1 MNREFQDDM
10 RPWDED
16 NPVLEV
22 VQTYDFKRPRADI
35 LGAGKLYVALMILLL
50 LFLQKQSLAKSAS
63 PAERWARDDYVDKE
77 YIEYCCARMARTR
90 EWDDISKIRLVRG
103 DYNSCT
109 FEFVRQGA
117 DGQDEILTAPELGWN
132 SWHKKHHAH
141 KFTEEL
147 QLTHAVVNG
156 ADEYSI

>member
-1 MNREFQDDM
+1 M

-35 LGAGKLYVALMILLL
+35 LGAGKLYVA
-50 LFLQKQSLAKSAS
+50 FTKRAS

-90 EWDDISKIRLVRG
+90 EWDEKLVRG

-109 FEFVRQGA
+109 FEFVCQGA

-132 SWHKKHHAH
+132 SGHKKHHAH

-156 ADEYSI
+156 ADEYST

>member
-1 MNREFQDDM
+1 VNREFQDDM

-35 LGAGKLYVALMILLL
+35 LGAGKLYVT
-50 LFLQKQSLAKSAS
+50 FTKRAS

-90 EWDDISKIRLVRG
+90 EWDDIWFVGIITAARLSLCVK
-103 DYNSCT
+103 
-109 FEFVRQGA
+109 EQ
-117 DGQDEILTAPELGWN
+117 TA
-132 SWHKKHHAH
+132 KMR
-141 KFTEEL
+141 F
-147 QLTHAVVNG
+147 
-156 ADEYSI
+156 